1 MPDRRRARPFRTP
14 TPLAILGLGVLL
26 LALPGCKRQTA
37 YTPPP
42 PPQVGVAHP
51 AQQPVTPSFET
62 TGSTVAYNQVDLVA
76 RVEGFLTQINYQDG
90 AGVKFGTELFV
101 IEPAP
106 YEAKLQQ
113 AQASFAATQAQLVQ
127 AEAEYTRQSTLGRKD
142 FASQSV
148 VDQAKATLDS
158 TRANLTNQ
166 QAGIALASINLGYTR
181 VSAPFDG
188 VVTAHLASVGEL
200 VGVTGPTKLASIVQL
215 NPIYVSFNV
224 SEQDVLR
231 LKAALARQGLKPS
244 EFQNIPLDIG
254 LMTETGYPHQGRIDY
269 IAPALDPATGTLQVR
284 GLLQNPDR
292 VLLPGMFARIRVP
305 ITIERAE
312 ALLVPDEALGAD
324 QGGRYLLLVDANNV
338 VQQRAVSTGQL
349 AGGLRA
355 ITAGLTLNDRVIVSG
370 LPRAVPGEKV
380 EPQETTIA
388 AVEAAE
394 GEPPVPTTAQ
404 GLGTPE
410 AAGAAQPPDM
420 TRARNAGQ
428 GPGASQT
435 SGAAQPPGAAQA
447 PGAAPATGAAQA
459 TGGAPAPGQTR

>member
-1 MPDRRRARPFRTP
+1 MPHRRRAWLFQTP
-14 TPLAILGLGVLL
+14 MPLAILGLGALL

-51 AQQPVTPSFET
+51 VQQSVTPYFET
-62 TGSTVAYNQVDLVA
+62 SGNTVAYNQVDLLA

-127 AEAEYTRQSTLGRKD
+127 AEAEYNRQAALGRKD

-148 VDQAKATLDS
+148 VDQAKATMDS
-158 TRANLTNQ
+158 TRANLNNQ

-215 NPIYVSFNV
+215 DPIYVSFNV

-231 LKAALARQGLKPS
+231 LKAALAKQGLKPA
-244 EFQNIPLDIG
+244 EPGTVPVDVG
-254 LMTETGYPHQGRIDY
+254 LMTEAGYPHHGKIDY
-269 IAPALDPATGTLQVR
+269 TAPALDPSTGTLQVR

-292 VLLPGMFARIRVP
+292 ALLPGLFARIRVP
-305 ITIERAE
+305 VEVQTAE
-312 ALLVPDEALGAD
+312 ALLVPDEALGSD
-324 QGGRYLLLVDANNV
+324 QGGRYALLVDENNV
-338 VQQRAVSTGQL
+338 VQQRAVTAAQL
-349 AGGLRA
+349 VGSLRV
-355 ITAGLTLNDRVIVSG
+355 ITKGVTVNDRVVVSG
-370 LPRAVPGEKV
+370 LPRAIPGEKV
-380 EPQETTIA
+380 EPRDTTIA
-388 AVEAAE
+388 ANEPAAE
-394 GEPPVPTTAQ
+394 AKAADVK
-404 GLGTPE
+404 
-410 AAGAAQPPDM
+410 AAGAA
-420 TRARNAGQ
+420 R
-428 GPGASQT
+428 
-435 SGAAQPPGAAQA
+435 
-447 PGAAPATGAAQA
+447 
-459 TGGAPAPGQTR
+459 

>member
-1 MPDRRRARPFRTP
+1 
-14 TPLAILGLGVLL
+14 
-26 LALPGCKRQTA
+26 
-37 YTPPP
+37 
-42 PPQVGVAHP
+42 VAHP
-51 AQQPVTPSFET
+51 VQQSVTPYFET

-76 RVEGFLTQINYQDG
+76 RVEGFLTQINYKDG

-200 VGVTGPTKLASIVQL
+200 VGVTGPTKLATIVQL

-231 LKAALARQGLKPS
+231 LKAVLAKQGLTPAQ
-244 EFQNIPLDIG
+244 FRNIPVDVG
-254 LMTETGYPHQGRIDY
+254 LMIEADYPHHGQIDY
-269 IAPALDPATGTLQVR
+269 IAPAIDPATGTLQVR
-284 GLLQNPDR
+284 GLLENPNR
-292 VLLPGMFARIRVP
+292 TLLPGMFARIRVP
-305 ITIERAE
+305 IAIETAE
-312 ALLVPDEALGAD
+312 ALLVPDEALGTD

-338 VQQRAVSTGQL
+338 
-349 AGGLRA
+349 A
-355 ITAGLTLNDRVIVSG
+355 IRSGLTLTDRVVVSG
-370 LPRAVPGEKV
+370 LPRAIPGEKV
-380 EPQETTIA
+380 EPQATTIA
-388 AVEAAE
+388 ANEPAAE
-394 GEPPVPTTAQ
+394 VK
-404 GLGTPE
+404 
-410 AAGAAQPPDM
+410 AADAKATDAKAGDAA
-420 TRARNAGQ
+420 R
-428 GPGASQT
+428 
-435 SGAAQPPGAAQA
+435 
-447 PGAAPATGAAQA
+447 
-459 TGGAPAPGQTR
+459 